1 MPTPPQPD
9 KRPHIVSSPNG
20 DRIDEYY
27 WLRDD
32 TREDPEILEHLRAE
46 NRYLEAI
53 LEPAADLRET
63 LYQELIHRIPNDE
76 AAPPVFERGY
86 WYQSRFEGEFEY
98 SIHARRKGTRDAP
111 EQVLVDENELAAGRQ
126 YFSLGDYDVSEN
138 NCLLAYSQDVVGRGQ
153 YEIRVINIETREE
166 LIEPIPNTTGSVVWA
181 ADNRTLFYIEKDP
194 VTLLGVR
201 LHRYE
206 LGASNQDTVVYEEAD
221 SSFYMGI
228 TLSGDRRF
236 VMLLLSS
243 TTSDEVRYVP
253 ATRPQGDLEV
263 LLDRQPGHE
272 YEVDHIDSRW
282 IIRTNWEA
290 ENFRLMV
297 AEDGEASDR
306 TKWRQLVAH
315 REDTLLADFE
325 LFDSFFVMGER
336 ADAIRRLA
344 VHRWD
349 GSSVAHLDVGE
360 TIHTAWLGANP
371 EQSSDWVRFGYTS
384 MTTPYTICTHNVET
398 GKRKILKRQEVKG
411 GYDPEAY
418 ISRRHFATASDG
430 TRIPISIVH
439 HRDTPLDGSA
449 PSYIYGY
456 GAYGS
461 STDPEFARSMLS
473 LLDRGFVYALAH
485 VRGGQELGRR
495 WYLDGRQE
503 AKMNTFTDFNAVA
516 QALADDALVDR
527 FRMVASGGS
536 AGGLLVTAAVN
547 LRPELFRAVV
557 ADVPFVDVVTTMLD
571 ESIPLTTNE
580 YEEWGNPNDADAY
593 AWTLA
598 YSPYDNLKQAEYP
611 TMLVTTGL
619 WDSQVQYFEPT
630 KYVARLRDRKT
641 DDRPVL
647 LYVDLD
653 SGHGGASG
661 RFKRQRERALEFA
674 FVVQAAQA
682 EG

>member
-9 KRPHIVSSPNG
+9 KRPNTVSSPQG

-32 TREDPEILEHLRAE
+32 TREDPEILAHLRAE
-46 NRYLEAI
+46 NRYLEAV
-53 LEPAADLRET
+53 LEPASELRET
-63 LYQELIHRIPNDE
+63 LYQELVHRIPNDE

-86 WYQSRFEGEFEY
+86 WYQSRFEGDFEH
-98 SIHARRKGTRDAP
+98 SIHGRRKETRDAP
-111 EQVLVDENELAAGRQ
+111 EEILLDENQLAVGHE
-126 YFSLGDYDVSEN
+126 YFYLGDYDVSPSN
-138 NCLLAYSQDVVGRGQ
+138 GLLAYSQDVVGRGQ
-153 YEIRVINIETREE
+153 YEIRVLDLDTREQ

-181 ADNRTLFYIEKDP
+181 GDNRTFFYIEKDP

-201 LHRYE
+201 LRRHR
-206 LGASNQDTVVYEEAD
+206 LGESGEDPIVYEEHDA
-221 SSFYMGI
+221 SFYMGI

-243 TTSDEVRYVP
+243 TTADEVWVVP
-253 ATRPQGDLEV
+253 AAEPGRALEV
-263 LLDRQPGHE
+263 LLPRQPNHE

-282 IIRTNWEA
+282 IIRTNWQA
-290 ENFRLMV
+290 ENFRIMV
-297 AEDGEASDR
+297 AADDAVGDR
-306 TKWRQLVAH
+306 TKWKQLVAH
-315 REDTLLADFE
+315 REETLIADFE

-336 ADAIRRLA
+336 ADAMRRLA
-344 VHRWD
+344 IHRWD
-349 GSSVAHLDVGE
+349 GSSATHIDVGE
-360 TIHTAWLGANP
+360 SIHTAWIGANP
-371 EQSSDWVRFGYTS
+371 EQSSDWLRFGYTS
-384 MTTPYTICTHNVET
+384 MTTPYTICAHNMKT
-398 GKRKILKRQEVKG
+398 GRRKVLKRQEVKG
-411 GYDPEAY
+411 GFDPDAY
-418 ISRRHFATASDG
+418 VSSRRFATAADG
-430 TRIPISIVH
+430 ARIPISLVH
-439 HRDTPLDGSA
+439 RRDTPLDGSA

-485 VRGGQELGRR
+485 VRGGEDLGRR

-503 AKMNTFTDFNAVA
+503 AKMNSFTDFNAVA
-516 QALADDALVDR
+516 QALADDGLVDR
-527 FRMVASGGS
+527 HRMVAAGGS

-547 LRPELFRAVV
+547 LRPDLFRAVV

-580 YEEWGNPNDADAY
+580 YEEWGNPNDPDAY

-598 YSPYDNLKQAEYP
+598 YSPYDNLRETDYP

-619 WDSQVQYFEPT
+619 WDSQVQYFEPV

-641 DDRPVL
+641 DDRPVV

-674 FVVQAAQA
+674 FVVQAAS
-682 EG
+682 